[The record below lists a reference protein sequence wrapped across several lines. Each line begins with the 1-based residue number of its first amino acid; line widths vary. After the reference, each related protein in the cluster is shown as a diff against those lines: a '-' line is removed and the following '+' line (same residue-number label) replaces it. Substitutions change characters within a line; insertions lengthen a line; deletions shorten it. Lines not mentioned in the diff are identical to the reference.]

1 MAYMNQEKKARLVE
15 KAKPQITA
23 LKKMGLKVSFGVRHH
38 STLVVKIKG
47 VQNCPLVSN
56 LLEKMG
62 YYPNSEIGYMH
73 TKGIINHCQHNYER
87 GGQYSYP
94 NYRGLDGVNHV
105 YFNQDE
111 FDFIKLYDEFLTAIN
126 GENFDESDSMTDYF
140 HVGYY
145 VNVYALD

>member
-1 MAYMNQEKKARLVE
+1 MAYMNQETKARLVA

-23 LKKMGLKVSFGVRHH
+23 LKKMGLKVSFGVRNH

-47 VQNCPLVSN
+47 VENCPLVSN

-62 YYPNSEIGYMH
+62 YRPNSEIGYMD
-73 TKGIINHCQHNYER
+73 TKGIINYCQHNHER
-87 GGQYSYP
+87 WGQYFYP
-94 NYRGLDGVNHV
+94 NYHGIGGVTNT
-105 YFNQDE
+105 NLSQDE

-126 GENFDESDSMTDYF
+126 GENFDKSDSMTDYYF
-140 HVGYY
+140 VGYY